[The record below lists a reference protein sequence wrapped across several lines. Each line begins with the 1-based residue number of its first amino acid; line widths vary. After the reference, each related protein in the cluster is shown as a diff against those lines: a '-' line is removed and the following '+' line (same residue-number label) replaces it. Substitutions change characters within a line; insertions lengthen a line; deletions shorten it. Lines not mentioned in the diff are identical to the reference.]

1 MFKSAVLKCSNS
13 SMLKPLSDGPE
24 KNGKGN
30 FVLLDGKTF
39 KPKATWPATEQ
50 VRHCYEDDDDKDGDD
65 DDDKDD
71 EMMI

>member
-1 MFKSAVLKCSNS
+1 MLKSAVIKFSNAQIH
-13 SMLKPLSDGPE
+13 SDGPE

-50 VRHCYEDDDDKDGDD
+50 VRHPYDDDDDKEGDD

-71 EMMI
+71 DDDEMMI

>member
-50 VRHCYEDDDDKDGDD
+50 VHHLYNDDGVDDDDQ
-65 DDDKDD
+65 
-71 EMMI
+71 